1 MDDASHSRPVAETTP
16 GTSPVAQP
24 AAAPQP
30 PAPPAATRAAVP
42 PALTGA
48 APSARRSG
56 KRKRLVL
63 LAVALG
69 ALAAGGWA
77 GERWWTFGRFQVTT
91 DDAYVQA
98 DITNLSAKVGGYIA
112 ALPVDENQA
121 VKAGD
126 VIARIDDAD
135 YRVALDAARGKA
147 STIDATI
154 ARIGTQILA
163 QDAAVNEAKAQV
175 NAATAE
181 QVRAEAEYRR
191 ATALIGTPAGLPKR
205 VDETRADLDKANA
218 ALAAANAGVS
228 AASGQRD
235 VLVAQ
240 QLEAR
245 RQLSEQQA
253 AVRRAELDLDNTAIR
268 APVDGVLGNRAVNLG
283 AFVQPGSRIGALVP
297 DNAYYIEANYKETQL
312 GSIRPGLPARVAVDA
327 LDGNVLHGSVISI
340 APGSGA
346 TFSLLPP
353 ENATGNFT
361 KITQRIP
368 VRIAISP
375 ADQHNPVLR
384 PGLSVVVDIDT
395 RGKDG
400 ADTPR
405 P

>member
-1 MDDASHSRPVAETTP
+1 MDDASHTRTAAGTTADAAPLSPASPGAPRPVA
-16 GTSPVAQP
+16 PVAAPASAVPAATEP
-24 AAAPQP
+24 AAAP
-30 PAPPAATRAAVP
+30 
-42 PALTGA
+42 
-48 APSARRSG
+48 ARPRG
-56 KRKRLVL
+56 RRRRLVL
-63 LAVALG
+63 MAVAIG

-98 DITNLSAKVGGYIA
+98 DITNLSAKVAGYID
-112 ALPVDENQA
+112 ALPVAENEA

-135 YRVALDAARGKA
+135 YRVALDAARSKA
-147 STIDATI
+147 ATIEATI
-154 ARIGTQILA
+154 ARIGTQIRA
-163 QDAAVNEAKAQV
+163 QDAAISEAKAQV

-205 VDETRADLDKANA
+205 VDEARADLDKANA
-218 ALAAANAGVS
+218 ALAAANAGVL
-228 AASGQRD
+228 AANGQRD
-235 VLVAQ
+235 VLDAQ
-240 QLEAR
+240 QTEAR
-245 RQLSEQQA
+245 RQLGEQQT
-253 AVRRAELDLDNTAIR
+253 AVHRAELDLENTAVR
-268 APVDGVLGNRAVNLG
+268 APVDGILGNRAVNLG
-283 AFVQPGSRIGALVP
+283 AYVQPGGRIGALVP

-312 GSIRPGLPARVAVDA
+312 RAIHTGLPVTIAVDA
-327 LDGNVLHGSVISI
+327 LDGNLIHGTVESI

-368 VRIAISP
+368 VRIAIAP

-384 PGLSVVVDIDT
+384 PGLSVVVDVDT
-395 RGKDG
+395 RGKPH
-400 ADTPR
+400 T
-405 P
+405 